1 MVNIFKLPIYNCSP
15 NQIIQNYLI
24 EREKRVQEL
33 EMLGW
38 EKSRASDHYT
48 RLHIKMTDPD
58 NYIIGYL
65 YVDYCNDCFQYRLG
79 VCKRANSNRA
89 YKMPLYTT
97 TKHYMQV
104 HHINGVYDCPNNMSN
119 AEIAI
124 MLKESIDMICAND
137 LKGLYCDRDSF
148 NKLNNHIDYK
158 ALISDIK

>member
-1 MVNIFKLPIYNCSP
+1 MGNIAFHFFLPLNNVP
-15 NQIIQNYLI
+15 
-24 EREKRVQEL
+24 
-33 EMLGW
+33 M
-38 EKSRASDHYT
+38 HY
-48 RLHIKMTDPD
+48 
-58 NYIIGYL
+58 YL
-65 YVDYCNDCFQYRLG
+65 YRE
-79 VCKRANSNRA
+79 
-89 YKMPLYTT
+89 
-97 TKHYMQV
+97 